1 MKNQIEEM
9 LKNPQSGDSMK
20 LVGILKESKIEENR
34 ITRFTV
40 FFTLNWVLSAP
51 EITLGEYLN
60 SFSVYLGEKPQSPLW
75 RWIQGEE

>member
-9 LKNPQSGDSMK
+9 LKNPQAGDSMT
-20 LVGILKESKIEENR
+20 LVQILKKSEIEEDR
-34 ITRFTV
+34 LTRFTV